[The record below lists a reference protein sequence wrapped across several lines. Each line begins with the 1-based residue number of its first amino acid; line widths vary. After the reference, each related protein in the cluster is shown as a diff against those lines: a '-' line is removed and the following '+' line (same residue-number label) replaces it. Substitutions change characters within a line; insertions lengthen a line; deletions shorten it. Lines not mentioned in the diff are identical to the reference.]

1 MRAQELEVLDHR
13 MRPITAELAE
23 DVQQS
28 RLRLRP
34 ARLKS
39 YFPFADIGLDIVEAF
54 EEVDIPG
61 GAPVFA
67 VRDRLQA
74 GGFLLGDHARHF
86 VIFDLLECCLAD
98 GAAPAR
104 LARRLE
110 RGGAKE
116 AADMIGAKWRGG
128 ALGHSL
134 FSSPRAGG
142 GLVTPHILS

>member
-1 MRAQELEVLDHR
+1 R
-13 MRPITAELAE
+13 MRPVTAELAE
-23 DVQQS
+23 DAQQS
-28 RLRLRP
+28 RPRLRP
-34 ARLKS
+34 ARLKF
-39 YFPFADIGLDIVEAF
+39 YFDIGLDIVEAF

-86 VIFDLLECCLAD
+86 VIFDLLECCLVD
-98 GAAPAR
+98 SAAPAR

-134 FSSPRAGG
+134 FSSPRAGED
-142 GLVTPHILS
+142 